1 MDLFSSN
8 NDIEISTGRR
18 RSRQAAHADY
28 EGFVEKF
35 KPKLTTDDCFT
46 PPAVYESVSEWLRRN
61 APVGG
66 RPIVRPFWPGGDYE
80 RFDYPPDCV
89 VVDNPPFSIISGIA
103 RFYQRR
109 RISFFLFAPH
119 LTLFGAQGIDWTCL
133 PIGAPVTYENGAV
146 VNTSFISNLFGNLR
160 IWGPSELR
168 AAILAADKQ
177 ATKTAIPKYEYPN
190 NVITVGRVEKIIKR
204 GIDVRIDGRSLRK
217 IAALDAQ
224 RRSGKGIYG
233 GGFLCSDAVAD
244 DLAAKDLAAKEL
256 ATKREAIAWKL
267 SEREM
272 KIIETLE

>member
-35 KPKLTTDDCFT
+35 KSKLTTDDCFT

-103 RFYQRR
+103 RF
-109 RISFFLFAPH
+109 
-119 LTLFGAQGIDWTCL
+119 L
-133 PIGAPVTYENGAV
+133 PKA
-146 VNTSFISNLFGNLR
+146 GNFVLSVR
-160 IWGPSELR
+160 PASDTVQYAGYRLDLSADRGSCNIRKRCGGEHFVHQQFVRKPPYMGP
-168 AAILAADKQ
+168 
-177 ATKTAIPKYEYPN
+177 
-190 NVITVGRVEKIIKR
+190 
-204 GIDVRIDGRSLRK
+204 VRIEGCDP
-217 IAALDAQ
+217 
-224 RRSGKGIYG
+224 
-233 GGFLCSDAVAD
+233 CS
-244 DLAAKDLAAKEL
+244 
-256 ATKREAIAWKL
+256 R
-267 SEREM
+267 
-272 KIIETLE
+272 

>member
-1 MDLFSSN
+1 MKPCRNRCARKHPSAAV
-8 NDIEISTGRR
+8 
-18 RSRQAAHADY
+18 RS
-28 EGFVEKF
+28 
-35 KPKLTTDDCFT
+35 
-46 PPAVYESVSEWLRRN
+46 
-61 APVGG
+61 
-66 RPIVRPFWPGGDYE
+66 
-80 RFDYPPDCV
+80 
-89 VVDNPPFSIISGIA
+89 
-103 RFYQRR
+103 
-109 RISFFLFAPH
+109 FAP
-119 LTLFGAQGIDWTCL
+119 FGPAASTQGIDWTWL
-133 PIGAPVTYENGAV
+133 PTGAPVTYENGAV

-190 NVITVGRVEKIIKR
+190 NVITVGRVGKIIKR

-224 RRSGKGIYG
+224 RRCGKGIYG

>member
-1 MDLFSSN
+1 MNPCRNGCAGMHPSAAVRSFALFGPAAITNVS
-8 NDIEISTGRR
+8 IVPRIAWWWTILPF
-18 RSRQAAHADY
+18 RSFRASR
-28 EGFVEKF
+28 V
-35 KPKLTTDDCFT
+35 
-46 PPAVYESVSEWLRRN
+46 
-61 APVGG
+61 
-66 RPIVRPFWPGGDYE
+66 
-80 RFDYPPDCV
+80 
-89 VVDNPPFSIISGIA
+89 
-103 RFYQRR
+103 FYQRQG
-109 RISFFLFAPH
+109 ISFFLFAPH

-217 IAALDAQ
+217 IAALDTQ
-224 RRSGKGIYG
+224 RRCGKSIYG

-244 DLAAKDLAAKEL
+244 DLAAKELAAKEL
-256 ATKREAIAWKL
+256 ATKREAIAWEL